1 MLDCNKRLS
10 KGKDNAILWLL
21 SQAKLFHHPHLVI
34 EEILFID
41 FTILPVGYCAKL
53 DLKFLI
59 GWWYRFSSRTYQWT
73 SMSTCE

>member
-1 MLDCNKRLS
+1 
-10 KGKDNAILWLL
+10 
-21 SQAKLFHHPHLVI
+21 LVI

-59 GWWYRFSSRTYQWT
+59 GWWYRLSSRTYQ
-73 SMSTCE
+73 